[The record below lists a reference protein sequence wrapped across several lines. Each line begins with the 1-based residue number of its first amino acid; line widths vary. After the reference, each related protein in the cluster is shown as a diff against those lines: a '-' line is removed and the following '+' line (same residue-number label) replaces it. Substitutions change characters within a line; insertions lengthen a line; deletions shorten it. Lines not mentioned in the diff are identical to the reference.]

1 MAKKKAKKKA
11 RVAVDNNP
19 PAAQPKPKKGP
30 RQADLPGMEDR
41 AIQALDD
48 SALSYA
54 EIRDAR
60 MKLSLEETEAK
71 TMLLGLMHANKKSSY
86 THANIHIEIVPEGEK
101 LKVKIKSEDVE
112 EPADTSPADEEVAAA
127 EEVEEFDEDA
137 EVEDVEEFEDEEVV
151 EDPVEV

>member
-1 MAKKKAKKKA
+1 M
-11 RVAVDNNP
+11 AVDNNP

-71 TMLLGLMHANKKSSY
+71 TVLLGLMHANKKSSY
-86 THANIHIEIVPEGEK
+86 THSNIHIEIVPEGEK

-112 EPADTSPADEEVAAA
+112 EPADEQVATAVI
-127 EEVEEFDEDA
+127 EDVENVEDDEDA
-137 EVEDVEEFEDEEVV
+137 EAEDVEEFEDEEEV
-151 EDPVEV
+151 EDPEEF